1 MKSPAAKWFS
11 GGIPLAR
18 PLRGLKRLPLI
29 DPTIADLAGLITGV
43 KPVLY
48 TDVAPGGFRAA
59 EELCSRLG
67 FRYLLPEREGS
78 GPAPH
83 LKGGGRAMMLIGRSA
98 AVLRAA
104 AAAWKKNP
112 VGQEWGEYLGYPS
125 CCVKFYS
132 DWKRGGRGDLVR
144 RAAAATKGRFD
155 FRLNNICNYFSR
167 LYGTKVPYGHAIA
180 GLNARAGTPI
190 SVMHAASWHS
200 CSYSCPAALGKAGE
214 IFSFLSRYTPD
225 LAAWLEEHL
234 SRPVAFFDTFRFLFL
249 DGRAAKGGV
258 SYSAVKPPHSLLGA
272 ADYARAAKGDL
283 LLPSSRG
290 AAVFAGGRR
299 LGTVG
304 DGPKALIL
312 DFSGAKGRA
321 RENPR

>member
-1 MKSPAAKWFS
+1 MKSGPGKWFS
-11 GGIPLAR
+11 GGIRLAR
-18 PLRGLKRLPLI
+18 PLRGLRRLPVI

-48 TDVAPGGFRAA
+48 TDVAPGSFRAA

-67 FRYLLPEREGS
+67 FRYLLPENGDS

-104 AAAWKKNP
+104 AAAWKENP
-112 VGQEWGEYLGYPS
+112 VGREWGELLGYPS

-144 RAAAATKGRFD
+144 RAAAATRGRFD

-167 LYGTKVPYGHAIA
+167 LSGTKVPYGHAIA

-190 SVMHAASWHS
+190 SILHVASWHS
-200 CSYSCPAALGKAGE
+200 CSYSCPAALGKARE

-225 LAAWLEEHL
+225 LAAWLEDHL
-234 SRPVAFFDTFRFLFL
+234 SRPVVFFDTFRFLFL
-249 DGRAAKGGV
+249 EGSPAKAGV
-258 SYSAVKPPHSLLGA
+258 SYSAVRPPHSLLGA
-272 ADYARAAKGDL
+272 ADRARAARGDRMM
-283 LLPSSRG
+283 PAPRG
-290 AAVFAGGRR
+290 ASVFSGGRR
-299 LGTVG
+299 LGAVG
-304 DGPKALIL
+304 AGPRALIL
-312 DFSGAKGRA
+312 DFSGTKGRA